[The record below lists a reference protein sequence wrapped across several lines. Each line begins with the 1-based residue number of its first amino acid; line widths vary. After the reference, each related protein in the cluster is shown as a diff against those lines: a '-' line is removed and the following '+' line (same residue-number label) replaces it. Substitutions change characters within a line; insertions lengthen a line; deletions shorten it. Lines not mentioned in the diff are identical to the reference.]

1 MFDCI
6 LNYTNSLYFPL
17 TPISHVSPLYVITLA
32 SVLPLDKETTLHS
45 WWAQSHMQ
53 LAKVRPVV
61 GAQRILST
69 GTQHEDVALHFVTMA
84 TRVPFKLDL

>member
-1 MFDCI
+1 
-6 LNYTNSLYFPL
+6 
-17 TPISHVSPLYVITLA
+17 
-32 SVLPLDKETTLHS
+32 
-45 WWAQSHMQ
+45 MQ